1 MNDEDTDYQL
11 LGRAIVE
18 ELLLSAGL
26 AQAKQPSA
34 DSIQVGLTFA
44 ITADADRGCLK
55 IRWERIG
62 SPPIDIQLGMS
73 L

>member
-1 MNDEDTDYQL
+1 MNDDETDYQS

-26 AQAKQPSA
+26 AQAKRPSA
-34 DSIQVGLTFA
+34 DSVEVGLSFD
-44 ITADADRGCLK
+44 ITADTDRACLK

-62 SPPIDIQLGMS
+62 NEPMEIEIAISQ
-73 L
+73 